1 MKYSHKSPDGLGYF
15 YVVYTYPLNTELLG
29 ARGGVAS
36 WRYCI
41 NIIYSAISKMFYS
54 RFIDELAANL

>member
-1 MKYSHKSPDGLGYF
+1 MKYSHRSPDGLGYF
-15 YVVYTYPLNTELLG
+15 SAVYTYPSNPRLLG
-29 ARGGVAS
+29 AEGGVAS